1 MEKNSISIHFVHSA
15 LHPVEQRGFSISP
28 ILVESGIDPTLLES
42 PQSRV
47 TADQFSALWLAVA
60 RCLDDEFF
68 GQDSHRMKV
77 GSFAMLCRTLVHC
90 KTLKSALVCMMRFFN
105 LLLDDYHCS
114 IKSEGQYSQ
123 IVIKEYPQTLQKHPY
138 SRIFGHETLLIMQHG
153 IACWLVGRRIPILT
167 AGFAYPEPT
176 YSQEYLLMYSPE
188 LHFDETSTT
197 LTFDSQYLDLPVIQN
212 ERTVHAFIRAAPANI
227 VLKYKNNSSFSATIR
242 KMLRAMPSHEWPD
255 FDTFAARL
263 NMTRS
268 TLRRRLEE
276 EGQPFQMIKDQLRR
290 DLAIHALSYTTQSVM
305 EIAIGLG
312 FAEPSAFH
320 RAFKKWTNVTP
331 GEFRQRLDHKK

>member
-1 MEKNSISIHFVHSA
+1 MEKNSISIHFVRSA
-15 LHPVEQRGFSISP
+15 LRS
-28 ILVESGIDPTLLES
+28 VESSGQDISHILLVSHIDPALLQS
-42 PQSRV
+42 SVSRV
-47 TADQFSALWLAVA
+47 TADHFSTLWLAVA

-105 LLLDDYHCS
+105 LLLDDFHCS

-123 IVIKEYPQTLQKHPY
+123 IIIEERGSYPHP
-138 SRIFGHETLLIMQHG
+138 RIFGHETLLIMQHG
-153 IACWLVGRRIPILT
+153 IACWLVGRRIPIVS
-167 AGFAYPEPT
+167 ARFAYPKPS
-176 YSQEYLLMYSPE
+176 YSEEYLLMYSPE
-188 LHFDETSTT
+188 LHFDDTATM
-197 LTFDSQYLDLPVIQN
+197 LTFDSQLLDLPVIQN
-212 ERTVHAFIRAAPANI
+212 ERTVHSFIRAAPANI

-242 KMLRAMPSHEWPD
+242 KTMRALPSSEWPD
-255 FDTFAARL
+255 FDMFASNL

-268 TLRRRLEE
+268 TLRRRLQD

-290 DLAIHALSYTTQSVM
+290 DFAIDALSHTSQSVM
-305 EIAIGLG
+305 EIAIALG

-320 RAFKKWTNVTP
+320 RAFKKWTNITP
-331 GEFRQRLDHKK
+331 GEYRQRLKK

>member
-15 LHPVEQRGFSISP
+15 LHPVSQRGFDISP
-28 ILVESGIDPTLLES
+28 VLLESGIDPTLLQS
-42 PQSRV
+42 PHSRV
-47 TADQFSALWLAVA
+47 TADHFSALWLAVA

-114 IKSEGQYSQ
+114 IKSQGQYSQ
-123 IVIKEYPQTLQKHPY
+123 IVIKEQTQHPQP
-138 SRIFGHETLLIMQHG
+138 RIFGHETLLIMQHG
-153 IACWLVGRRIPILT
+153 IACWLVGRRIPILI
-167 AGFAYPEPT
+167 AGFAYPEPD
-176 YSQEYLLMYSPE
+176 YSEEYHLMYSPE
-188 LHFDETSTT
+188 LHFDEASTS

-212 ERTVHAFIRAAPANI
+212 ERTVLAFIRAAPANI

-242 KMLRAMPSHEWPD
+242 KMLRAMPSHEWPE
-255 FDTFAARL
+255 FDTFALKL

-290 DLAIHALSYTTQSVM
+290 DLAIHTLSHTTQSVT
-305 EIAIGLG
+305 EIATTLG

-320 RAFKKWTNVTP
+320 RAFKKWTSLTP
-331 GEFRQRLDHKK
+331 GEFRQRSDSKK

>member
-15 LHPVEQRGFSISP
+15 LHSVESSGHDISH
-28 ILVESGIDPTLLES
+28 ILLVSGIDPALLQS
-42 PQSRV
+42 ADSRV
-47 TADQFSALWLAVA
+47 TADHFSTLWLAVA

-123 IVIKEYPQTLQKHPY
+123 IMIEERSQNPQP
-138 SRIFGHETLLIMQHG
+138 RIFGHETLLIMQHG
-153 IACWLVGRRIPILT
+153 IACWLVGRRIPIVS
-167 AGFAYPEPT
+167 AGFAYPEPS
-176 YSQEYLLMYSPE
+176 YSAEYHLMYSPE
-188 LHFDETSTT
+188 LHFDQSVTT

-212 ERTVHAFIRAAPANI
+212 ERTANAFIRAAPANI

-242 KMLRAMPSHEWPD
+242 KTLRAIPSCDWPN
-255 FDTFAARL
+255 FDAFASKL

-290 DLAIHALSYTTQSVM
+290 DFAIDALSHTSQSVM
-305 EIAIGLG
+305 EIAITLG

-320 RAFKKWTNVTP
+320 RAFKKWTNTTP
-331 GEFRQRLDHKK
+331 SEYRQRVNKS